1 MNFMGIGTLEILF
14 IIVIALLILGP
25 NRMIET
31 ARTLGKYIREFQR
44 AASDVP
50 RLLSLDEEPPPAL
63 PPRQS
68 VAREEADQ
76 RDGEEQTPPSET

>member
-1 MNFMGIGTLEILF
+1 MNFMGIGTMEFLF

-50 RLLSLDEEPPPAL
+50 RLLSLDEEPSPVL

-68 VAREEADQ
+68 VAREEAEQ
-76 RDGEEQTPPSET
+76 RDGEEHAPPPET